1 MNALMM
7 RLAVLAIAV
16 TAGQLA
22 CAEEF
27 LSPKPIAPQAKPAV
41 APKPAAK
48 PQAKPQAGPGQQMTT
63 ASGAAPVILEE
74 VGDWKL
80 QCGPTPARNCQMSQ
94 RRVNP
99 ESDQFLIWME
109 LTRTNT
115 PKETNQLTVM
125 LPLGL
130 RVTTPLAVTVDGQPF
145 ASFKIVTCVQ
155 AGCIYTQEIGAP
167 EVQTLLVAQR
177 INTEVSDL
185 RGQRF
190 ALTVS
195 MRGFDNAFL
204 KTALYLRKP

>member
-1 MNALMM
+1 MNALFM
-7 RLAVLAIAV
+7 RSAIFPIALI
-16 TAGQLA
+16 AGQLA
-22 CAEEF
+22 RAEEF
-27 LSPKPIAPQAKPAV
+27 LSPKPLAPQAKPAA
-41 APKPAAK
+41 APKPAVK
-48 PQAKPQAGPGQQMTT
+48 SVTKPQAGPGQQMTT
-63 ASGAAPVILEE
+63 ANSAALELLEE

-80 QCGPTPARNCQMSQ
+80 QCGSTPARNCQMSQ

-99 ESDQFLIWME
+99 ESNQLLIWME

-115 PKETNQLTVM
+115 PKEMNQLTVM

-145 ASFKIVTCVQ
+145 AAFNIVTCVP
-155 AGCIYTQEIGAP
+155 AGCIYAHEMGSP
-167 EVQTLLVAQR
+167 EVQALLQAQR
-177 INTEVSDL
+177 INMEVSDL

>member
-7 RLAVLAIAV
+7 RSAILAIV
-16 TAGQLA
+16 FTAGQLA
-22 CAEEF
+22 YAEEF
-27 LSPKPIAPQAKPAV
+27 LSLKPIAPQAKPAA
-41 APKPAAK
+41 APKPAAN
-48 PQAKPQAGPGQQMTT
+48 PQAKPQAGPGQQMPT
-63 ASGAAPVILEE
+63 ASSAAPEILEE

-80 QCGPTPARNCQMSQ
+80 QCGSAPTRNCQMSQ

-99 ESDQFLIWME
+99 ESNQLLIWME
-109 LTRTNT
+109 LTRTYT

-145 ASFKIVTCVQ
+145 VSFNIVTCVT
-155 AGCIYTQEIGAP
+155 AGCIYAQEIGAT
-167 EVQTLLVAQR
+167 EVQTLLKAQR